1 MWPTTILLTL
11 PTMITMMT
19 IQVTWKT
26 AVWEPVQKNPWWS
39 KDILVTLQLESAWQ
53 LPGSPEPLATIPNFV
68 TYIVT
73 RRCPSPS
80 RSWWDAAKT
89 LDTIRQVLRATP
101 GQVANARKDLVTVIP
116 SLQVNTKFKKKSIWV
131 GIRMYTYEQNIII
144 NTVLHNGHLRQ
155 RVEPL
160 RAFLSFLNYPAL
172 LFFSERICS
181 TKSSW
186 WQEST
191 SVEVLWSGWPSA
203 NRFKRRWRKHT
214 QQITHQCR
222 RLLQFWG
229 SGTRIAG
236 KLLSTNLKSKF
247 IYYFNYFSSSS
258 LWWCRLRQTVW
269 RELVRLQLQMQLLLY
284 RLHSK
289 TS

>member
-1 MWPTTILLTL
+1 MDIWDKEL
-11 PTMITMMT
+11 
-19 IQVTWKT
+19 
-26 AVWEPVQKNPWWS
+26 NPWE
-39 KDILVTLQLESAWQ
+39 L
-53 LPGSPEPLATIPNFV
+53 
-68 TYIVT
+68 
-73 RRCPSPS
+73 
-80 RSWWDAAKT
+80 
-89 LDTIRQVLRATP
+89 
-101 GQVANARKDLVTVIP
+101 
-116 SLQVNTKFKKKSIWV
+116 
-131 GIRMYTYEQNIII
+131 
-144 NTVLHNGHLRQ
+144 
-155 RVEPL
+155 
-160 RAFLSFLNYPAL
+160 FLSLLNYPAL

-222 RLLQFWG
+222 RLFQFWG
-229 SGTRIAG
+229 SGTKIAG
-236 KLLSTNLKSKF
+236 WWSKLLSLSTNLKFKF